1 MKPAYFGLG
10 AKEFVNV
17 DDHCIHLSAR
27 VEHHC
32 LGVCPV
38 PEISISFVA
47 IKMGRRQGA
56 RRAHPA
62 PFLYSRCSVLSLS
75 E

>member
-10 AKEFVNV
+10 AKEFDNV
-17 DDHCIHLSAR
+17 DDHCIHLSAG

-32 LGVCPV
+32 LSMCSV

-47 IKMGRRQGA
+47 IKMGRRQGGPS
-56 RRAHPA
+56 RTGGGRAHIQ
-62 PFLYSRCSVLSLS
+62 SDT
-75 E
+75 

>member
-17 DDHCIHLSAR
+17 DDDCIHLSAR
-27 VEHHC
+27 VERHC

-56 RRAHPA
+56 RRAHIQ
-62 PFLYSRCSVLSLS
+62 SDT
-75 E
+75 

>member
-17 DDHCIHLSAR
+17 DDDCIHLSAR

-32 LGVCPV
+32 LGVSCPRNKHIFRCDQNG
-38 PEISISFVA
+38 PP
-47 IKMGRRQGA
+47 A
-56 RRAHPA
+56 RREEGAYPER
-62 PFLYSRCSVLSLS
+62 YVTD

>member
-17 DDHCIHLSAR
+17 DDDCIHLSAR

-32 LGVCPV
+32 LRLEGEGQVGA
-38 PEISISFVA
+38 E
-47 IKMGRRQGA
+47 RRTNA
-56 RRAHPA
+56 
-62 PFLYSRCSVLSLS
+62 
-75 E
+75 